1 MNRETMRAMKSCNLF
16 LTLLLSMTAG
26 IRAASPEQTAL
37 AIIEQSGV
45 RGGFIAHLGCGD
57 GKLTAALR
65 ISDSYQ
71 VQGIDRDRAKVNS
84 ARSHIDSRD
93 IYGSVSAD
101 YLDGQSLPYSDN
113 MVNLLVCEDPNTL
126 AISASEIQRVLV
138 PNGIALI
145 KQGKGW
151 KKTQKPRPDNID
163 EWTHFLHSATGNAV
177 AKDDVVGPPRHLQ
190 WIGNPRWSR
199 HHDRM
204 ASTSAMVSA
213 NGRIFYIMDE
223 GSRISIQLPAK
234 WQLIARDA
242 FNGTVLWKR
251 SIPNWQSH
259 LWPLKSGPTNLA
271 RRLVAE
277 GDMVFVTLGFNA
289 PAVAL
294 DAATGKTLKTFA
306 GSEGT
311 EEVIHTEGVVYLLVN
326 KGEMETARFAP
337 KLNVGDQ
344 ARVDKEFH
352 WNKQPRKIMAF
363 DTKTGERLWQ
373 RETKVAVLS
382 L

>member
-213 NGRIFYIMDE
+213 NGRIFYIMDAVTGHDRLLLKIKRAGLHAVINKE
-223 GSRISIQLPAK
+223 CIV
-234 WQLIARDA
+234 
-242 FNGTVLWKR
+242 FNG
-251 SIPNWQSH
+251 
-259 LWPLKSGPTNLA
+259 
-271 RRLVAE
+271 RLS
-277 GDMVFVTLGFNA
+277 
-289 PAVAL
+289 
-294 DAATGKTLKTFA
+294 GKTDLLSITVHKGTHDELLGIIGCSVIINGINPCLLIRAIPTHRRIHQCIGITF
-306 GSEGT
+306 T
-311 EEVIHTEGVVYLLVN
+311 V
-326 KGEMETARFAP
+326 
-337 KLNVGDQ
+337 
-344 ARVDKEFH
+344 EFT
-352 WNKQPRKIMAF
+352 N
-363 DTKTGERLWQ
+363 D
-373 RETKVAVLS
+373 LS
-382 L
+382 CKNCHPPLSI